1 MQQEMKKFILLS
13 LLAICYNILPALAQY
28 EYSPQCKMNFGKGE
42 VYSIE
47 VGGNEKENNDTILG
61 NSVAIILRKNG
72 KEISRFNTFTIDDNC
87 PADGFRDIKVKGHY
101 FTIEDSYC
109 AGFYFVLTYTTFRYD
124 TKRKEFVLHRYGES
138 YVYRGDP
145 EKDIPDNSYLVK
157 EYIPFSK
164 VTTELLLELRNNFK

>member
-61 NSVAIILRKNG
+61 NSVAIILRMENSSSILVTIRSCSDRG
-72 KEISRFNTFTIDDNC
+72 GRGNLISSI
-87 PADGFRDIKVKGHY
+87 I
-101 FTIEDSYC
+101 
-109 AGFYFVLTYTTFRYD
+109 
-124 TKRKEFVLHRYGES
+124 
-138 YVYRGDP
+138 
-145 EKDIPDNSYLVK
+145 
-157 EYIPFSK
+157 
-164 VTTELLLELRNNFK
+164 LLATLC